1 MARQS
6 FAGKVVWITGASS
19 GIGKSLALA
28 FHRAGAKLILS
39 ARRTEALEEVRRE
52 CGAGPEVRVLP
63 LDLSDLDELPGRVET
78 ALGYF
83 GHVDCMVHNAG
94 VALRDTAI
102 HTDLD
107 VDQRIMATN
116 FFGPVTITKLL
127 LPSMLERG
135 GGQFVVVGS
144 LSGKY
149 GGPLLSSYAAS
160 KHALHGFFESL
171 RAEVHSD
178 NIRITFVIPGFIRT
192 PIATQALTGDG
203 STFGRT
209 LDVHERGM
217 DPDEC
222 AERILRAT
230 RRGKRETLVGGLEVY
245 SVAMH
250 RFFPGTFETL
260 IRNHPVK
267 RLNRLRR
274 LFSFRTGGPG

>member
-1 MARQS
+1 MAKQS

-19 GIGKSLALA
+19 GIGKSLALV

-39 ARRTEALEEVRRE
+39 ARRTDALEEVRRE
-52 CGAGPEVRVLP
+52 CGAGPDVRILP
-63 LDLSDLDELPGRVET
+63 LDLSDLEELPGRVET
-78 ALGYF
+78 ALSYF

-116 FFGPVTITKLL
+116 YFGPVAITKAL

-192 PIATQALTGDG
+192 PIATHALTRNGAAFD
-203 STFGRT
+203 RT

-217 DPDEC
+217 DSDEC
-222 AERILRAT
+222 AERILRAVE
-230 RRGKRETLVGGLEVY
+230 RGKREALVGGLEVY
-245 SVAMH
+245 SVHMH
-250 RFFPGTFETL
+250 RFFPATFEAL

-267 RLNRLRR
+267 RLNRLKR
-274 LFSFRTGGPG
+274 LFSFGRGESG

>member
-116 FFGPVTITKLL
+116 FFGPVTITKAL
-127 LPSMLERG
+127 LPPMLQRG

-192 PIATQALTGDG
+192 SIATEALTGDG

>member
-39 ARRTEALEEVRRE
+39 ARRTEALDEVRRE
-52 CGAGPEVRVLP
+52 CGTGADVRVLP
-63 LDLSDLDELPGRVET
+63 LDLSDLEELPGRVET

-222 AERILRAT
+222 AERILRAAE
-230 RRGKRETLVGGLEVY
+230 RGKRETLVGGLEVY

-274 LFSFRTGGPG
+274 LFSFRTGGSG